1 MAGKRN
7 PVPLIAAAVVGV
19 LLIIVIRV
27 VTSKSDSNTASTPA
41 PGAPTSSAAQG
52 VPTPTARPG
61 CVPVSIAASSEKAAL
76 MGKIAQSYSTS
87 GRTTPDGACYDVT
100 VRSVASGTAETALAN
115 DWDPDVYG
123 PQPDVWTPAAS
134 TWIGL
139 LRNDLTK
146 KDKPIDL
153 VPDTSE
159 SVTSTPLVLAMPKPM
174 AEAMGWPKTPLGW
187 ADVLN
192 MVNAKDGWASK
203 GHKEWGKFTLG
214 KTNPNSSTSGLAA
227 TIGTLVAATGK
238 SSDLTEAD
246 LEDPDVRKYAEA
258 VEHSVIHYGDTTLT
272 YLSNLQ
278 RADDAG
284 AAMNYVSA
292 VAVEEKSVLDYNA
305 GNPSGDPATLGQHKP
320 PRVPLVAIYPKEGT
334 LYSDSPYVVL
344 NATWSTPAKQAGA
357 KDFLAYLTAPEQQKI
372 FTDANFRTFDHQA
385 GDPIKNSD
393 AVDADGV
400 KVTLTAPGT
409 KVLAGVRDL
418 WSELRKRARVL
429 LVLDESGSMGNDAGT
444 SGQTRL
450 DLAKT
455 AAVSGLSQLSETDQL
470 GVWAFTSDLETP
482 QGFYEELEP
491 ISKLTKPFQ
500 ATVKSSIELLT
511 PKNAT
516 PLYAV
521 TRAAV
526 EYMNSTADPNVINAV
541 VVMTDGKNEYPAD
554 SDLNSLLDQLKNSG
568 VENGVRVFTI
578 AYGEDADLGTLKQI
592 SEATRAAAYDARKP
606 ESILKVFSDVLSN
619 F

>member
-1 MAGKRN
+1 MAGRRN

-27 VTSKSDSNTASTPA
+27 VTSKSGNNNASTPDPA
-41 PGAPTSSAAQG
+41 LPTSSAAQG

-61 CVPVSIAASSEKAAL
+61 CIPVSIAASSEKAAL

-115 DWDPDVYG
+115 DWDADVYG

-146 KDKPIDL
+146 LDKPIDL
-153 VPDTSE
+153 VPDKSE

-174 AEAMGWPKTPLGW
+174 AEAMGWPKTALGW
-187 ADVLN
+187 ADVLD

-246 LEDPDVRKYAEA
+246 LEGPQGPQVRGDRRAVGDPLRRHDPHLPEQPAAGRRRRR
-258 VEHSVIHYGDTTLT
+258 GDELR
-272 YLSNLQ
+272 LRGRGRGEVGPGLQ
-278 RADDAG
+278 RRQPQRRPG
-284 AAMNYVSA
+284 HPRSA
-292 VAVEEKSVLDYNA
+292 QGRRGCRWWRSTRRRARSTA
-305 GNPSGDPATLGQHKP
+305 TAPTWCSTPA
-320 PRVPLVAIYPKEGT
+320 
-334 LYSDSPYVVL
+334 
-344 NATWSTPAKQAGA
+344 WSTPEKQAGA
-357 KDFLAYLTAPEQQKI
+357 KDFLAYLTAPNSRRS
-372 FTDANFRTFDHQA
+372 FTDANFRTFDDKA
-385 GDPIKNSD
+385 GDPIKNSRRRWRRT
-393 AVDADGV
+393 GSRSPS
-400 KVTLTAPGT
+400 TAPGA

-418 WSELRKRARVL
+418 WTELRKRARVL
-429 LVLDESGSMGNDAGT
+429 LVLDDSGSMGNDAGT

-455 AAVSGLSQLSETDQL
+455 AAISGLDQLSDTDQL
-470 GVWAFTSDLETP
+470 GVWAFTSDLDTP
-482 QGFYEELEP
+482 AG
-491 ISKLTKPFQ
+491 
-500 ATVKSSIELLT
+500 LLRG
-511 PKNAT
+511 AG
-516 PLYAV
+516 
-521 TRAAV
+521 TR
-526 EYMNSTADPNVINAV
+526 SP
-541 VVMTDGKNEYPAD
+541 
-554 SDLNSLLDQLKNSG
+554 S
-568 VENGVRVFTI
+568 
-578 AYGEDADLGTLKQI
+578 
-592 SEATRAAAYDARKP
+592 
-606 ESILKVFSDVLSN
+606 
-619 F
+619 